1 MMSISF
7 PPGETLSLHRDCVA
21 FSALSKGEAVA
32 CRITFE
38 ALLSLPGALAR
49 DYLATFRAHRTG
61 IETITAGLINEGR
74 SRRGELVLLKVDVG
88 VLQGAHSARVRAV
101 KSGQL

>member
-1 MMSISF
+1 MSISF

-21 FSALSKGEAVA
+21 FTALTEGQSVA

-49 DYLATFRAHRTG
+49 DYLATFRAHRAG
-61 IETITAGLINEGR
+61 IETITASLIGDGR
-74 SRRGELVLLKVDVG
+74 PRRGELVLLKVDIG
-88 VLQGAHSARVRAV
+88 SLQSTTTARTRATPSV
-101 KSGQL
+101 PS